1 MYYTDQQDRVT
12 KIFNNLIKI
21 VVGDVFGDKSTLLNI
36 KMYRVR
42 DNYDLVF
49 TIRNRYNNP
58 DILSEAVL
66 ETVDKCLEWFDL
78 TDFVN
83 FNIIIDIQGY
93 RPTYTTYFEL
103 MYDMV
108 KKSRGGFTYRHGRID
123 TNSRYEKCMR
133 WNYEKERSNEL
144 NINTWREKWESEK
157 RRDMLMGGERM
168 FFDSSHI
175 VELKKPET
183 KSFIG
188 KIRKKL
194 VNLYYV

>member
-21 VVGDVFGDKSTLLNI
+21 VIGDVFRDSSTVLNI

-58 DILSEAVL
+58 DILLEAVL

-78 TDFVN
+78 TDLVN
-83 FNIIIDIQGY
+83 FNIIIDIQGHK
-93 RPTYTTYFEL
+93 PTYTTYFEL
-103 MYDMV
+103 MYDMM
-108 KKSRGGFTYRHGRID
+108 KKSRGGFTYRYGRID
-123 TNSRYEKCMR
+123 VNSRYEKCMR
-133 WNYEKERSNEL
+133 WNYENEHRKEYNAL
-144 NINTWREKWESEK
+144 REKFDQDRQK
-157 RRDMLMGGERM
+157 DMLMGGERM
-168 FFDSSHI
+168 FFNSSNI

>member
-42 DNYDLVF
+42 GEYDLVF
-49 TIRNRYNNP
+49 AIRNRYNNP
-58 DILSEAVL
+58 DILLEAVL

-83 FNIIIDIQGY
+83 FNIIIDIQGHK
-93 RPTYTTYFEL
+93 PTYTTYFEL
-103 MYDMV
+103 MYDMI
-108 KKSRGGFTYRHGRID
+108 KKSRGGFTHRYGRI
-123 TNSRYEKCMR
+123 TMNPRYEKCMR
-133 WNYEKERSNEL
+133 WNYENEHRKEYNAL
-144 NINTWREKWESEK
+144 REKFD
-157 RRDMLMGGERM
+157 RDRQRDMLMGGERM

>member
-21 VVGDVFGDKSTLLNI
+21 VIGDVFGDSSTVLNI

-58 DILSEAVL
+58 DILLEAVL

-78 TDFVN
+78 TDLVN
-83 FNIIIDIQGY
+83 FNIIIDIQGHK
-93 RPTYTTYFEL
+93 PTYTTYFEL
-103 MYDMV
+103 MYDMI
-108 KKSRGGFTYRHGRID
+108 KKSRGGFTYRYGRID
-123 TNSRYEKCMR
+123 VNSRYEKCMR
-133 WNYEKERSNEL
+133 WNYENRQK
-144 NINTWREKWESEK
+144 
-157 RRDMLMGGERM
+157 DMLMGGERM
-168 FFDSSHI
+168 FFNSSNI

>member
-1 MYYTDQQDRVT
+1 MYYTDQQDRVS

-21 VVGDVFGDKSTLLNI
+21 VIGDVFGDSSTVLNI

-93 RPTYTTYFEL
+93 RPTYTTYFDL

-133 WNYEKERSNEL
+133 WNYEKGRRDEL
-144 NINTWREKWESEK
+144 NAWREKWEGQK
-157 RRDMLMGGERM
+157 RQDMLMGGQRM
-168 FFDSSHI
+168 FFESDK
-175 VELKKPET
+175 VVTVNEPKKE
-183 KSFIG
+183 SFIG
-188 KIRKKL
+188 KVRKKL
-194 VNLYYV
+194 VNLCYV

>member
-1 MYYTDQQDRVT
+1 MYYTDQQDQVT

-21 VVGDVFGDKSTLLNI
+21 VIGDVFGDNSTVLNI

-42 DNYDLVF
+42 GNYDLVF

-133 WNYEKERSNEL
+133 WNYEKERRDEL
-144 NINTWREKWESEK
+144 NTWREKWESAK
-157 RRDMLMGGERM
+157 RQDMLMGGQRM
-168 FFDSSHI
+168 FFESDR
-175 VELKKPET
+175 VVTVNKPKSE
-183 KSFIG
+183 SFIG
-188 KIRKKL
+188 KVRKKL